1 MFSVTLGRPYL
12 IGSAKSSE
20 TLTAQLFEAMK
31 MIKISPTELVTQ
43 IECRFGI
50 EADVFPSTV
59 ISTFGQAIT
68 IHNNDAWVEKIT
80 VEIVG
85 CAPMNIAWSK
95 PLHSNLLVEWLLRG
109 WFIDRLQT
117 HIDLRPLIVV
127 QRLLAQHKFSG
138 NDADTIGNRLST
150 FAVRECTS
158 LKASSWYEDLVALR
172 VFYRWCLDEEVPGF
186 NEHDSL
192 ELSQLTVKTFDNRH
206 LVTMRDDDFG
216 PFTRVQLA
224 NIEMTLVSNPLVT
237 HVQRTLFLLCR
248 DWALR
253 PIQLALMQ
261 ITDFG
266 VDEGG
271 PFVKVPS
278 VKGIRRS
285 RLRRHPSNLVKRY
298 IANDTAEAVEL
309 QCTLAETQCNAA
321 SKDINAICARHG
333 ISTPVLPTPLFPSAY
348 KTENRLLRFLTNPKL
363 TPFTLHLDNHRIS
376 YALTSLTWILQLPD
390 PHRPIQKTE
399 PFMRI
404 TAYRLRRT
412 KATSMVLSGASPEEV
427 AEALDHSNLN
437 SIKHYFHYNLEL
449 QEFINTTHMASP
461 EINAAVQ
468 MWCGKFMEEIPERSA
483 LRPISGLGSCNS
495 EGPCPYHPTVTC
507 YACPKFRPS
516 RHANHEGA
524 LADITKFQ
532 QMLGSNSTGAMA
544 QQVEAAIHG
553 AKSVIIAVKEL
564 ED

>member
-1 MFSVTLGRPYL
+1 
-12 IGSAKSSE
+12 
-20 TLTAQLFEAMK
+20 
-31 MIKISPTELVTQ
+31 MIKISPAELVAE

-50 EADVFPSTV
+50 EADAFPSTV
-59 ISTFGQAIT
+59 KSTFGQAIT
-68 IHNNDAWVEKIT
+68 IHNDDAWVERIT

-150 FAVRECTS
+150 FAVRECTR
-158 LKASSWYEDLVALR
+158 LKASSWYEELVALR

-192 ELSQLTVKTFDNRH
+192 ELSQLTVKAHDNRH

-224 NIEMTLVSNPLVT
+224 NIEMKLANNPLIT
-237 HVQRTLFLLCR
+237 HAQRTLFLLCR

-261 ITDFG
+261 VTDFG
-266 VDEGG
+266 IDEGG

-321 SKDINAICARHG
+321 SKEINAICARHG

-348 KTENRLLRFLTNPKL
+348 TTENRLLRFLTNPKL

-468 MWCGKFMEEIPERSA
+468 MWCGKFMEEIPDRSA

-495 EGPCPYHPTVTC
+495 KEPCPYHPTVTC

-564 ED
+564 KE

>member
-1 MFSVTLGRPYL
+1 MTNFSPAEL
-12 IGSAKSSE
+12 A
-20 TLTAQLFEAMK
+20 
-31 MIKISPTELVTQ
+31 TE

-50 EADVFPSTV
+50 EIDAFPSTV
-59 ISTFGQAIT
+59 KSTFGQTIT
-68 IHNNDAWVEKIT
+68 IHNNNLWIEKLTI
-80 VEIVG
+80 EIVG
-85 CAPMNIAWSK
+85 CAPINIVWSR
-95 PLHSNLLVEWLLRG
+95 PLHSNLLVEWLLRA
-109 WFIDRLQT
+109 WSIDRFQT

-127 QRLLAQHKFSG
+127 QRLLAVHRFPGK
-138 NDADTIGNRLST
+138 DADTIGNKLSS
-150 FAVRECTS
+150 FAVRECTR
-158 LKASSWYEDLVALR
+158 LKTSNRNEELVALR

-192 ELSQLTVKTFDNRH
+192 ELSQLTVKAFDNKH

-224 NIEMTLVSNPLVT
+224 HIEMKLSHNPHVT
-237 HVQRTLFLLCR
+237 HAQRTIFLLCR

-261 ITDFG
+261 VSDFG
-266 VDEGG
+266 IDEGG

-298 IANDTAEAVEL
+298 IANDTAEAVEH
-309 QCTLAETQCNAA
+309 QCTLANIECNAA
-321 SKDINAICARHG
+321 SKDIQAICAKHG
-333 ISTPVLPTPLFPSAY
+333 ISTPFLPTPLFPSAY
-348 KTENRLLRFLTNPKL
+348 RSEKRLLRFLINPKL

-376 YALTSLTWILQLPD
+376 YAMTSLTWILELPD
-390 PHRPIQKTE
+390 PHRGLQKPE

-404 TAYRLRRT
+404 SAYRLRRT

-427 AEALDHSNLN
+427 AEALDHANLN

-449 QEFINTTHMASP
+449 QEFINTIHMASP
-461 EINAAVQ
+461 EINVAVQ
-468 MWCGKFMEEIPERSA
+468 MWRGKFMEEIPDKSA

-495 EGPCPYHPTVTC
+495 NESCPYHPTVTC

-532 QMLGSNSTGAMA
+532 QMLGSSSTGAMA

>member
-1 MFSVTLGRPYL
+1 
-12 IGSAKSSE
+12 
-20 TLTAQLFEAMK
+20 
-31 MIKISPTELVTQ
+31 MIKISPAELVAE

-50 EADVFPSTV
+50 EADAFPSTV
-59 ISTFGQAIT
+59 KSTFGQAIT
-68 IHNNDAWVEKIT
+68 IHNNDAWVERIT

-150 FAVRECTS
+150 FAVRECTR
-158 LKASSWYEDLVALR
+158 LKASSWYEELVALR

-192 ELSQLTVKTFDNRH
+192 ELSQLTVKAHDNRH

-224 NIEMTLVSNPLVT
+224 NIEMKLANNPLIT
-237 HVQRTLFLLCR
+237 HAQRTLFLLCR

-261 ITDFG
+261 VTDFG
-266 VDEGG
+266 IDEGG

-321 SKDINAICARHG
+321 SKEINAICARHG

-348 KTENRLLRFLTNPKL
+348 TTENRLLRFLTNPKL

-437 SIKHYFHYNLEL
+437 SL
-449 QEFINTTHMASP
+449 
-461 EINAAVQ
+461 
-468 MWCGKFMEEIPERSA
+468 
-483 LRPISGLGSCNS
+483 NS
-495 EGPCPYHPTVTC
+495 
-507 YACPKFRPS
+507 
-516 RHANHEGA
+516 
-524 LADITKFQ
+524 
-532 QMLGSNSTGAMA
+532 
-544 QQVEAAIHG
+544 
-553 AKSVIIAVKEL
+553 
-564 ED
+564 